1 MLLMTYTGFYFVTP
15 HTVILLVAIIGLKL
29 WGLVSISFRFSLMY
43 EVIRNF
49 YWAVCIGWWPCG
61 REKCAKMQLMYWSE
75 GPINAVV
82 TCYWHFVVTVLWL
95 WNDLWQKA
103 TKFRC
108 TRVGIGRKDRSCCRG
123 IQQYSPIW
131 WARGGPSF
139 GWSKDVLPLWQLC
152 GHGNND
158 PGLLLLSSAFVRLS
172 WKGNF
177 NLWLLTMVRMS
188 RCAALVWKSS
198 WECGEKH
205 LYPRVHGHGLTLM
218 NDTM

>member
-1 MLLMTYTGFYFVTP
+1 MSKNAVSREEAAN
-15 HTVILLVAIIGLKL
+15 VIDDIYRFLFCH
-29 WGLVSISFRFSLMY
+29 SSFCDSS
-43 EVIRNF
+43 
-49 YWAVCIGWWPCG
+49 CS
-61 REKCAKMQLMYWSE
+61 QLMYWSE

-82 TCYWHFVVTVLWL
+82 TCYWHSVVTVLWL

-108 TRVGIGRKDRSCCRG
+108 TRVGIGRRDQSCCRG

-158 PGLLLLSSAFVRLS
+158 PGLLLLSLAFVRLS

-177 NLWLLTMVRMS
+177 NLWLFTMVRMS

-205 LYPRVHGHGLTLM
+205 LYPRLHEHGLTLM